1 MFFSHNLPQTLPL
14 AVSLSHLSD
23 YRKII
28 LICGQNSARQP
39 AFSALKS
46 HLSASFTLTEYV
58 VQGRLPVVSEVADFQ
73 KRHPGSDYI
82 IVAVGGG
89 RIMDFAKL
97 VSLALPCDQLSTQIL
112 SGFKEWQRQIPLA
125 CLPTTA
131 GSGSEIT
138 PFAVCY
144 IDGIKHAIDA
154 PSIRPDIIVLEPE
167 FLANIPDW
175 QIAVSGI
182 DAVCQAIE
190 SLISKKATA
199 ISRSHAKAALSLAV
213 PVLQGYFAGQRP
225 HWQQDMQL
233 AANLA
238 GQAISVTRT
247 NIPHALSYW
256 LSAER
261 EQPHGLAVAY
271 FMAPFLS
278 RIADHCATLPEN
290 PLAQDLFFIRNQ
302 LGVLPQDDIAKGWYD
317 LMTHLHLPTHF
328 KAEDRAF
335 VISQVSAAVNP
346 DRAANAPCPMDIP
359 AIVAEAIIAP

>member
-1 MFFSHNLPQTLPL
+1 MFLSHNLPQTLPL

-23 YRKII
+23 HQQII
-28 LICGQNSARQP
+28 LICGENSARQT
-39 AFSALKS
+39 AFADLKS
-46 HLSASFTLTEYV
+46 HLATHFQVTEYV
-58 VQGRLPVVSEVADFQ
+58 VQGRLPVVTEVADFQ
-73 KRHPGSDYI
+73 RKHPDPNYM

-97 VSLALPCDQLSTQIL
+97 VSLGLACAPLTSQIL
-112 SGFKEWQRQIPLA
+112 AGFKDWHRQIPLA

-144 IDGIKHAIDA
+144 IDGVKHAIDA

-167 FLANIPDW
+167 FLADIPDW

-213 PVLQGYFAGQRP
+213 PVLQGYFAGKRP
-225 HWQQDMQL
+225 NWRQDMQL

-271 FMAPFLS
+271 FMAPFLA
-278 RIADHCATLPEN
+278 RIAAHCAAIPDSA
-290 PLAQDLFFIRNQ
+290 LAQDLFFIRNQ
-302 LGVLPQDDIAKGWYD
+302 LGLSAQDDIARGWHD
-317 LMTHLHLPTHF
+317 FMAHLQLPTHF
-328 KAEDRAF
+328 KAQDRAF
-335 VISQVSAAVNP
+335 VISQVSKAVNP

-359 AIVAEAIIAP
+359 AIVAEVIIAA